1 MGCANNISKQIAAQP
16 LKRYTYMLSL
26 ATAAAN
32 VPIYGAVLFALV
44 KSGAVPRYQFE
55 FVWRARRGL
64 PCIVFF
70 AIAAFGD
77 TLGDVIT
84 ILCTPYVSGP
94 INSLTS
100 NCTTIWIAALATCI
114 LGSRYS
120 VSQCLGLVCVLV
132 AVILGI
138 LPSFDS
144 KGAGETNPFFAVVLS
159 VDCIFY
165 AVSFIIKEIVFRRY
179 DRWAE
184 STGQNED
191 GRGSGLHIFMM
202 NTHLALF
209 EFPLTLLVVPLNEAF
224 GQTNGEGIVS
234 YMGEAF
240 TCVFGGTDASC
251 GQDSHG
257 GQFAGLCVAVYVVF
271 NILWNVSILLSVK
284 HTGALAT
291 FVALKAI
298 FPVSTLLFAYV
309 DWPLLGKSDVSWLVW
324 VSAAII
330 MPCIIF
336 YQWASEQQSV
346 RAEQL
351 PSQATCCWPL
361 GQ

>member
-1 MGCANNISKQIAAQP
+1 MAA
-16 LKRYTYMLSL
+16 L
-26 ATAAAN
+26 
-32 VPIYGAVLFALV
+32 
-44 KSGAVPRYQFE
+44 
-55 FVWRARRGL
+55 
-64 PCIVFF
+64 
-70 AIAAFGD
+70 GD
-77 TLGDVIT
+77 TLGDVIGM
-84 ILCTPYVSGP
+84 ICTPYVSGP
-94 INSLTS
+94 VHSLTS
-100 NCTTIWIAALATCI
+100 DCTPIWIAFLATCI

-120 VSQCLGLVCVLV
+120 LSQSVGLVGVLV
-132 AVILGI
+132 AVILGV
-138 LPSFDS
+138 LPSFES
-144 KGAGETNPFFAVVLS
+144 KGAGKVHPFFTVVLAAS
-159 VDCIFY
+159 CIFN

-179 DRWAE
+179 NQWTA
-184 STGQNED
+184 STGQTDD
-191 GRGSGLHIFMM
+191 GRDSGLHIFMM

-209 EFPLTLLVVPLNEAF
+209 QFPLTLLVVPLNEAF
-224 GQTNGEGIVS
+224 GQTHGEGIVS